1 MGYEQ
6 VMGVEPHEQD
16 PGRPCVFST
25 LEDTVY
31 KPGARLSPR
40 HICQTLILDSQS
52 LHVLCMNH
60 LVRKRRGPG
69 LRGKGWKLGF
79 PQYSQFMNVTLNH
92 ANILHNYIKLFII
105 V

>member
-1 MGYEQ
+1 MIRTPGDFVCFLHEKTLSTNQ
-6 VMGVEPHEQD
+6 EPGSPQTHLPD
-16 PGRPCVFST
+16 
-25 LEDTVY
+25 LDL
-31 KPGARLSPR
+31 RLP
-40 HICQTLILDSQS
+40 IFACP
-52 LHVLCMNH
+52 VCMKH
-60 LVRKRRGPG
+60 LVGKRRGPG